1 MKLERG
7 EVVRTAIRLLDE
19 VGLEGLTLRRLAKEL
34 GVQAPALYWHFKNK
48 QELLDHM
55 VSEMAR
61 SAENENRPVEGQSWD
76 EWLVDRARWMRDG
89 LLTHR
94 DLVLLTAGT
103 RPTPDR
109 APAIEDMV
117 RMLCDVGFTPG
128 EAALNILVMTE
139 YVTGFALEQQ
149 AGERREGGDGLEGV
163 EDRPDGQP
171 LLAAAIKE
179 MDELGGSFEYGLSLL
194 IDGMR
199 ARLASR
205 TRT

>member
-19 VGLEGLTLRRLAKEL
+19 VGLEGLSLRRLAKEL

-61 SAENENRPVEGQSWD
+61 TAENESRPVPGQTWD
-76 EWLVDRARWMRDG
+76 EWLVDRARWMRTG
-89 LLTHR
+89 LLSHR

-103 RPTPDR
+103 RPTADR
-109 APAIEDMV
+109 APAIEEMV
-117 RMLCDVGFTPG
+117 RVLCDAGFTPG
-128 EAALNILVMTE
+128 EAVLNILVITD
-139 YVTGFALEQQ
+139 YVTGAVLEEQ
-149 AGERREGGDGLEGV
+149 AGRRRDDDGLERLEGGPQ
-163 EDRPDGQP
+163 DQP
-171 LLAAAIKE
+171 LLDAAIKE
-179 MDELGGSFEYGLSLL
+179 INEMSDSFEYGLSLL

-205 TRT
+205 SAD